1 MREVIQRVIAAE
13 AEAKRIVAAAQAEA
27 EQIAAEARNRTDT
40 LVAHA
45 RADANAEAERI
56 VDAAVR
62 DAELEKQEQ
71 LARIAAEIEAQ
82 IRLDDPVRECVIAGA
97 LRCVCGNAS

>member
-13 AEAKRIVAAAQAEA
+13 AEAKRIVATAHAEA
-27 EQIAAEARNRTDT
+27 ERMAAEARHRTDS

-45 RADANAEAERI
+45 RADANGEAEQI
-56 VDAAVR
+56 VNAAVR
-62 DAELEKQEQ
+62 EAELEKQEQ

-97 LRCVCGNAS
+97 LRCVCGKAG